1 MLSRFIFK
9 AMPWKGGSAMRAT
22 LGSALD
28 VLETVGA
35 IISVVV
41 PATRAVVS
49 LLEPNKAE

>member
-1 MLSRFIFK
+1 
-9 AMPWKGGSAMRAT
+9 MPWKGGSAMREK

-28 VLETVGA
+28 MLETVGA

-49 LLEPNKAE
+49 LLESNSAE